1 MRKVRVKLQ
10 KLFSLHFSTL
20 SLLLDQI
27 RRLIQ
32 CVMMILEERG
42 SRGALGNYSSFSAIL
57 TMPRRQTS
65 SFKNILSFSL
75 APANCCPPYSISL
88 VCSTSACLV
97 TSSDPYFPLTTS
109 SGGNKHEAF
118 RKLRTT
124 KLLKTKLFLL
134 EREKPS
140 TIRERETT
148 QKRPFLSL

>member
-1 MRKVRVKLQ
+1 
-10 KLFSLHFSTL
+10 
-20 SLLLDQI
+20 
-27 RRLIQ
+27 
-32 CVMMILEERG
+32 MMILEERG

-124 KLLKTKLFLL
+124 KLLKTKLF
-134 EREKPS
+134 RWDA
-140 TIRERETT
+140 ERET
-148 QKRPFLSL
+148 QKRESKCLSRYSCDKSDKRSKVRKKSEESCFVHYVC